1 LQLSKQE
8 RVTGFVYDKGFMSS
22 SVTVSWLIV
31 MTKIVRVGVTFPPE
45 LLKDLDEI
53 IDDIGYESRSKAI
66 QDAVTSFVTEQKLLK
81 KEKGKKAGVLVMV
94 YDHDVKGL
102 EDDLIE
108 AQHHHRNVINSVL
121 HVHLS
126 EQECLE
132 AVAVKGDAEDI
143 RKLAQ
148 ELATRKGVKQV
159 RSTIVSS

>member
-1 LQLSKQE
+1 
-8 RVTGFVYDKGFMSS
+8 
-22 SVTVSWLIV
+22 

-45 LLKDLDEI
+45 LLRELDETI
-53 IDDIGYESRSKAI
+53 NEMGYDSRSKAI
-66 QDAVTSFVTEQKLLK
+66 QDAVTSFITEQRLLRK
-81 KEKGKKAGVLVMV
+81 QKGKKAGVLVMV

-108 AQHHHRNVINSVL
+108 AQHHHRKVICSVL

-126 EQECLE
+126 DRECLE

-143 RKLAQ
+143 RELAQ

-159 RSTIVSS
+159 RSTIVTP

>member
-1 LQLSKQE
+1 
-8 RVTGFVYDKGFMSS
+8 
-22 SVTVSWLIV
+22 

-45 LLKDLDEI
+45 LLKELDDISAE
-53 IDDIGYESRSKAI
+53 IGYESRSKAI
-66 QDAVTSFVTEQKLLK
+66 QDAVTLFVTEQKLLHK
-81 KEKGKKAGVLVMV
+81 QTGKKAGVLVMV

-108 AQHHHRNVINSVL
+108 SQHHHRSVINSVL

-126 EQECLE
+126 DKECLE

-159 RSTIVSS
+159 RSTIVSP

>member
-1 LQLSKQE
+1 
-8 RVTGFVYDKGFMSS
+8 
-22 SVTVSWLIV
+22 

-45 LLKDLDEI
+45 LLKNLDKITEEM
-53 IDDIGYESRSKAI
+53 GYESRSKAI
-66 QDAVTSFVTEQKLLK
+66 QDAVSSFITDQRLLHEQK
-81 KEKGKKAGVLVMV
+81 GRKAGVLVMV

-102 EDDLIE
+102 EDDLIDS
-108 AQHHHRNVINSVL
+108 QHHHRDVINSVL

-126 EQECLE
+126 DRECLE
-132 AVAVKGDAEDI
+132 AVAVKGEAEDI

>member
-1 LQLSKQE
+1 
-8 RVTGFVYDKGFMSS
+8 MI
-22 SVTVSWLIV
+22 SWLRFNGEST
-31 MTKIVRVGVTFPPE
+31 MSKIVRVGVTFPPE
-45 LLKDLDEI
+45 LLKDLDKITEEM
-53 IDDIGYESRSKAI
+53 GYESRSKAI
-66 QDAVTSFVTEQKLLK
+66 QDAVSSFITDQRLIHEQ
-81 KEKGKKAGVLVMV
+81 KGKKAGVLVMV

-108 AQHHHRNVINSVL
+108 SQHHHRDVINSVL

-126 EQECLE
+126 DKECLE
-132 AVAVKGDAEDI
+132 AVAVKGEAEDI

>member
-1 LQLSKQE
+1 M
-8 RVTGFVYDKGFMSS
+8 D
-22 SVTVSWLIV
+22 
-31 MTKIVRVGVTFPPE
+31 KIVRVGVTFPPE
-45 LLKDLDEI
+45 LLKELDETI
-53 IDDIGYESRSKAI
+53 EEMGYDSRSKAV
-66 QDAVTSFVTEQKLLK
+66 QDAVSAFITEQSLLR
-81 KEKGKKAGVLVMV
+81 KETGKKAGVLVMV

-108 AQHHHRNVINSVL
+108 SQHHHRNVINSVL

-126 EQECLE
+126 DKECLE

-159 RSTIVSS
+159 RSTIISP

>member
-1 LQLSKQE
+1 
-8 RVTGFVYDKGFMSS
+8 
-22 SVTVSWLIV
+22 

-45 LLKDLDEI
+45 LLKELDKV
-53 IDDIGYESRSKAI
+53 IDDMGYESRSKAI
-66 QDAVTSFVTEQKLLK
+66 QDAVSSFITDQRLLHEQ
-81 KEKGKKAGVLVMV
+81 KGKKAGVLVMV

-108 AQHHHRNVINSVL
+108 SQHHHRNVINSVL

-126 EQECLE
+126 DKECLE
-132 AVAVKGDAEDI
+132 AVAVKGEAEDI

>member
-1 LQLSKQE
+1 
-8 RVTGFVYDKGFMSS
+8 
-22 SVTVSWLIV
+22 

-45 LLKDLDEI
+45 LLKDLDETI
-53 IDDIGYESRSKAI
+53 EEMGYESRSKAI
-66 QDAVTSFVTEQKLLK
+66 QDAVTSFVTEQRLLRK
-81 KEKGKKAGVLVMV
+81 QKGKKAGVLVMV

-102 EDDLIE
+102 EDELIE

-126 EQECLE
+126 DKECLE
-132 AVAVKGDAEDI
+132 AVAVNGEAEDI

-148 ELATRKGVKQV
+148 ELATRKGVKQL

>member
-1 LQLSKQE
+1 
-8 RVTGFVYDKGFMSS
+8 
-22 SVTVSWLIV
+22 

-45 LLKDLDEI
+45 LLKELDET
-53 IDDIGYESRSKAI
+53 IDEMGYESRSKAI
-66 QDAVTSFVTEQKLLK
+66 QDAVVSFITEQRLLR
-81 KEKGKKAGVLVMV
+81 KEKGNKAGVLVMV

-108 AQHHHRNVINSVL
+108 SQHHHRSIINAVL

-126 EQECLE
+126 AKECLE
-132 AVAVKGDAEDI
+132 AVAVKGEAEDI
-143 RKLAQ
+143 KKLAQ

>member
-1 LQLSKQE
+1 
-8 RVTGFVYDKGFMSS
+8 
-22 SVTVSWLIV
+22 

-45 LLKDLDEI
+45 LLKELDEI
-53 IDDIGYESRSKAI
+53 IGEMGYESRSKAI
-66 QDAVTSFVTEQKLLK
+66 QDAVSSFITEQKLLH
-81 KEKGKKAGVLVMV
+81 KEEGKKAGVLVMV

-102 EDDLIE
+102 EDDIIE
-108 AQHHHRNVINSVL
+108 SQHHHRNVINSVL

-126 EQECLE
+126 DKECLE
-132 AVAVKGDAEDI
+132 AVAVKGEAEDI

>member
-1 LQLSKQE
+1 
-8 RVTGFVYDKGFMSS
+8 
-22 SVTVSWLIV
+22 

-45 LLKDLDEI
+45 LLKELDET
-53 IDDIGYESRSKAI
+53 IDEMGYESRSKAI
-66 QDAVTSFVTEQKLLK
+66 QDAVASFITEQRLLRK
-81 KEKGKKAGVLVMV
+81 QKGNKAGVLVMV

-108 AQHHHRNVINSVL
+108 SQHHHRGIINAVL

-126 EQECLE
+126 DKECLE
-132 AVAVKGDAEDI
+132 AVAVKGEAEDI

>member
-1 LQLSKQE
+1 
-8 RVTGFVYDKGFMSS
+8 
-22 SVTVSWLIV
+22 

-45 LLKDLDEI
+45 LLNELDEI
-53 IDDIGYESRSKAI
+53 IDEMGYESRSKAI
-66 QDAVTSFVTEQKLLK
+66 QDAVSSFITEQRFLR
-81 KEKGKKAGVLVMV
+81 KERGKKAGVLVMV
-94 YDHDVKGL
+94 YDHEVKGL

-108 AQHHHRNVINSVL
+108 SQHHHRNIINSVL

-126 EQECLE
+126 DKECLE
-132 AVAVKGDAEDI
+132 AVAVKGEAEDI

>member
-1 LQLSKQE
+1 
-8 RVTGFVYDKGFMSS
+8 
-22 SVTVSWLIV
+22 

-53 IDDIGYESRSKAI
+53 SEEMGYDSRSKAI
-66 QDAVTSFVTEQKLLK
+66 QDAVAAFVTEQKLLHK
-81 KEKGKKAGVLVMV
+81 QKGKKAGVLVMV

-108 AQHHHRNVINSVL
+108 SQHHHRNIINSVL

-126 EQECLE
+126 DRECLE
-132 AVAVKGDAEDI
+132 AIAVKGDAEDI

-148 ELATRKGVKQV
+148 ELTTRKGVKQV
-159 RSTIVSS
+159 RSTIVSP

>member
-1 LQLSKQE
+1 
-8 RVTGFVYDKGFMSS
+8 
-22 SVTVSWLIV
+22 

-53 IDDIGYESRSKAI
+53 IQEIGYDSRSKAI
-66 QDAVTSFVTEQKLLK
+66 QDAVTSFVTEQKLLHR
-81 KEKGKKAGVLVMV
+81 EKGKKAGVLVMV

-108 AQHHHRNVINSVL
+108 SQHHHRKVINSVL

-126 EQECLE
+126 DRECLE
-132 AVAVKGDAEDI
+132 AIAVKGDAEDI
-143 RKLAQ
+143 RKLTQ
-148 ELATRKGVKQV
+148 ELTTRKGVKQV